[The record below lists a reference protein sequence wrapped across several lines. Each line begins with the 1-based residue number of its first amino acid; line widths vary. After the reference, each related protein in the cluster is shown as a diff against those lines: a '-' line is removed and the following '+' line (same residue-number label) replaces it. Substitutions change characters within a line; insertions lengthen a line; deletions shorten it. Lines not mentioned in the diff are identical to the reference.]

1 MAKKVSIQVENINKN
16 DWEDHKEQTQPAQ
29 LVEAESKLRWA
40 LYCSRGLIVAA
51 ALLLL
56 TSFGGISLLLSS
68 SFQFVILLYLA
79 ALVCNIV
86 QARLLRR
93 YGALLFDLK
102 LEKTKLYKRARIGTT
117 ISWVLC
123 AVAPIAASPLLIFI
137 GIALAIHPV
146 H

>member
-1 MAKKVSIQVENINKN
+1 MENINKN
-16 DWEDHKEQTQPAQ
+16 EWEDHLEPTQPAE

-40 LYCSRGLIVAA
+40 LYCSRGLIAAA

-56 TSFGGISLLLSS
+56 TSFGGLSLLLSS
-68 SFQFVILLYLA
+68 SFQFVIILYFA
-79 ALVCNIV
+79 ALICNIV

-117 ISWVLC
+117 VYWVICGL
-123 AVAPIAASPLLIFI
+123 APLAASPLLLFI
-137 GIALAIHPV
+137 GFAMALHPM

>member
-1 MAKKVSIQVENINKN
+1 MESSNQN
-16 DWEDHKEQTQPAQ
+16 DWEDHQEQTQPAQ

-68 SFQFVILLYLA
+68 SFQFVILLYFA
-79 ALVCNIV
+79 ALICNIV

-117 ISWVLC
+117 VSWVIC
-123 AVAPIAASPLLIFI
+123 GIAPLAASPLLLFI
-137 GIALAIHPV
+137 GFAMALHPM

>member
-1 MAKKVSIQVENINKN
+1 MENINKN
-16 DWEDHKEQTQPAQ
+16 QWEDEESSAHPAE

-68 SFQFVILLYLA
+68 SFQFVILLYFA
-79 ALVCNIV
+79 ALICNIL

-93 YGALLFDLK
+93 YHAVLFDLK

-117 ISWVLC
+117 VSWVICGL
-123 AVAPIAASPLLIFI
+123 APLAASPLLLFI
-137 GIALAIHPV
+137 GFAMALHPM

>member
-1 MAKKVSIQVENINKN
+1 MESSNQN
-16 DWEDHKEQTQPAQ
+16 DWEDHQEQAQPAQ

-68 SFQFVILLYLA
+68 SFQFVILLYFA
-79 ALVCNIV
+79 ALICNIV

-117 ISWVLC
+117 VSWVICGLT
-123 AVAPIAASPLLIFI
+123 PLAASPLLLFI
-137 GIALAIHPV
+137 GFAMALHPM